1 MPFFQ
6 LTRPL
11 ESDGV
16 SAKNLQRFVVFLIL
30 FTFWLVLSGHYDAL
44 HFGLGFVCAG
54 LVAFFS
60 YDLLLSDTPSAET
73 PRKVWRFLRYIPWLL
88 CQVFLA
94 NLHVLHLIIYP
105 RKIRPRIVRFRTNLN
120 SDLAKVMLANSITLT
135 PGTITMDIDDREF
148 YVHALSDKV
157 AKDLLT
163 GEMERR
169 VSHVFLEPE
178 SVDTASN
185 ESKR

>member
-1 MPFFQ
+1 LEVSTLYPVALMPS
-6 LTRPL
+6 LPREPPCL
-11 ESDGV
+11 E
-16 SAKNLQRFVVFLIL
+16 
-30 FTFWLVLSGHYDAL
+30 
-44 HFGLGFVCAG
+44 
-54 LVAFFS
+54 
-60 YDLLLSDTPSAET
+60 
-73 PRKVWRFLRYIPWLL
+73 
-88 CQVFLA
+88 
-94 NLHVLHLIIYP
+94 
-105 RKIRPRIVRFRTNLN
+105 IRPRIVHFRTNLN
-120 SDLAKVMLANSITLT
+120 SDLARVMLANSITLT
-135 PGTITMDIDDREF
+135 PGTITVDIDDREF